1 MGKGV
6 KAICRIK
13 NVRVTEMSGYSH
25 LHGTGPFVGQQTI
38 VLKKYQEFSFSGNSL
53 RRRGGGTQQDSLNL
67 VSTISVLYRE
77 IAEART

>member
-53 RRRGGGTQQDSLNL
+53 RRRGGGGDTTRFFEFGKHHLC
-67 VSTISVLYRE
+67 SV
-77 IAEART
+77 